1 MWGKPLFGLQRAV
14 SPTNFCIDPEFL
26 KSAGFRPN
34 DTLTAEIKDGK
45 IILSRAFRHR
55 TLRERAEAYG
65 GELRLSD
72 EMNWGEPRGS
82 EVW

>member
-1 MWGKPLFGLQRAV
+1 MEVQLKNWGNSQGIRFSK
-14 SPTNFCIDPEFL
+14 EFL

-45 IILSRAFRHR
+45 VILSRAFHHR
-55 TLRERAEAYG
+55 TLQERAEAYG

-72 EMNWGEPRGS
+72 EMDWGEPRGS